1 MTSKIYRPRLS
12 VEISPDHQLALQK
25 FLDHGMQKKLFN
37 IIVDDV
43 VKMLE
48 KHGRNFLAA
57 VIMHKLSYTDYTT
70 LELTAA
76 SKIKRRESE
85 DGNPE

>member
-1 MTSKIYRPRLS
+1 MTANVHRPRLS
-12 VEISPDHQLALQK
+12 VEISPEQQIKLQK

-43 VKMLE
+43 IKMIE

-57 VIMHKLSYTDYTT
+57 VILHKLSYTEYNT
-70 LELTAA
+70 LEIPET
-76 SKIKRRESE
+76 K
-85 DGNPE
+85 DGKPEQPSN

>member
-12 VEISPDHQLALQK
+12 VEISPEHQLALQK
-25 FLDHGMQKKLFN
+25 QLDHGMQKKLFN

-57 VIMHKLSYTDYTT
+57 VIMHKLSYQDYTS
-70 LELTAA
+70 LELTSA
-76 SKIKRRESE
+76 SKIKRREFENGNSE
-85 DGNPE
+85 